1 MQDGGATTPYTPT
14 SGGGGHHHHQPRN
27 VGAAAGTPAVQTP
40 TVRFE
45 ATEKDIAY
53 YRKVS
58 VKQMFGGRK
67 PIKIQFTPPS
77 VKG

>member
-1 MQDGGATTPYTPT
+1 MFQSLQDGGGGATTPYTPT
-14 SGGGGHHHHQPRN
+14 SGGHHHHHHQPRN

-53 YRKVS
+53 YRKVG
-58 VKQMFGGRK
+58 VEQVFWTTKHN
-67 PIKIQFTPPS
+67 
-77 VKG
+77 